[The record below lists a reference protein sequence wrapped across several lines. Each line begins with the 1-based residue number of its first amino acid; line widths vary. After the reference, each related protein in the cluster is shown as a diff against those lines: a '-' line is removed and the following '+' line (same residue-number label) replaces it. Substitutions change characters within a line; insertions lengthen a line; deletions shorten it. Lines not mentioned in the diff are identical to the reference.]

1 MYQLEFS
8 IYCVITS
15 STLQNN
21 QIQIILMNKI
31 LKYVPEKLSFRHL
44 AIVTQLKIHKITI
57 HHTVV
62 IFPGEL
68 KSISRKNDTCNLVD
82 HDFCYKNT
90 FKRLFFHFFQNFLN
104 ESLKFLDKMYP
115 NNSHLSGLHTVASVS
130 SSLDTKPLHL
140 DAKSL
145 LNHGVSTT
153 TTTNN
158 NNSTTV
164 ALETKK

>member
-1 MYQLEFS
+1 MEQILNEFQFD
-8 IYCVITS
+8 
-15 STLQNN
+15 STPA
-21 QIQIILMNKI
+21 K
-31 LKYVPEKLSFRHL
+31 R
-44 AIVTQLKIHKITI
+44 
-57 HHTVV
+57 
-62 IFPGEL
+62 L
-68 KSISRKNDTCNLVD
+68 KSFPVLIETL
-82 HDFCYKNT
+82 
-90 FKRLFFHFFQNFLN
+90 FFQNFLN

-145 LNHGVSTT
+145 LNHGVTT
-153 TTTNN
+153 TSATN

>member
-1 MYQLEFS
+1 M
-8 IYCVITS
+8 
-15 STLQNN
+15 
-21 QIQIILMNKI
+21 
-31 LKYVPEKLSFRHL
+31 
-44 AIVTQLKIHKITI
+44 
-57 HHTVV
+57 
-62 IFPGEL
+62 
-68 KSISRKNDTCNLVD
+68 VD
-82 HDFCYKNT
+82 HDFCYFMLNNQIHLLLFAISEHLLVLFYFIRILLKN
-90 FKRLFFHFFQNFLN
+90 FHFLFQNFLN

-164 ALETKK
+164 ALETKKWSFLSFFLLCYIYIVQFPTKRWIIYTAIIYV